1 MSTNNILFPQLAT
14 TSCKTKPLPQ

>member
-1 MSTNNILFPQLAT
+1 MSTNYILFPPLAT